1 MKATVWQRLDILLR
15 NTTPVLVTLCMV
27 VAGVVPLRLPEAS
40 FIVPTLALMAVYY
53 WSLHRTDL
61 LPTTAVFIIGLFQDI
76 LTGVPMGLNAFIL
89 LGVFGICVTQRRFFY
104 NKSFAVIWWGFM
116 IVAAAAML
124 AEWILMSIC
133 LETFISPKPLLFK
146 YLATIALYPPI
157 AWLFVLIQRSLPQ
170 EVE

>member
-15 NTTPVLVTLCMV
+15 NMTPVLVTLCMV
-27 VAGVVPLRLPEAS
+27 VLGVVPLRLPGAS

-61 LPTTAVFIIGLFQDI
+61 LPATAVFVIGFFQDI

-104 NKSFAVIWWGFM
+104 NKSFAVVWWGFM
-116 IVAAAAML
+116 VVAAAAL
-124 AEWILMSIC
+124 LVEWVLMSIY
-133 LETFISPKPLLFK
+133 LEALISLKPVIFK
-146 YLATIALYPPI
+146 YLATVALYPPV
-157 AWLFVLIQRSLPQ
+157 AWLFVIVQRSLPQ

>member
-1 MKATVWQRLDILLR
+1 MKATVWQRLDIFLR
-15 NTTPVLVTLCMV
+15 NLTPMLVTMCMV
-27 VAGVVPLRLPEAS
+27 VVGVVPLRLPDAS

-61 LPTTAVFIIGLFQDI
+61 LPATAVFATGLFQDI

-104 NKSFAVIWWGFM
+104 NKSFAVVWWGFM
-116 IVAAAAML
+116 VVAAAALL
-124 AEWILMSIC
+124 AEWMLMSIY
-133 LETFISPKPLLFK
+133 LETLISLKPVLFK
-146 YLATIALYPPI
+146 YLTTIALYPPV
-157 AWLFVLIQRSLPQ
+157 AWLFVIVQRSLPQ